1 MSERTRRRAARA
13 LIAAG
18 ALCLFLALPLAY
30 LDRNLFSADGFADN
44 AADAVQDDAVRAAL
58 AEHATREIVLADP
71 RAVSAS
77 PVLTSGLESFLASDA
92 ARSIIRAAA
101 VQTHNAFVSTDR
113 GSIVV
118 DVANLSIIAAE
129 LLRTSNPRVSEAIR
143 RNKAIIVP
151 IADRSAA
158 TELARTAERVR
169 EAAIILPLLALVL
182 FTAGQWLT
190 PGRRRAA
197 GEIGASVFLVGIAG
211 LVLGIVLRGL
221 VLAGFDGDA
230 RDVAAGVL
238 QAYTGAF
245 TWWCLAVALTGAI
258 VAASAASLIG
268 GLDPADVPR
277 LAWDR
282 IRRPRRTLV
291 GEAAGALALIGFG
304 VLVIADP
311 AGAVRLAAT
320 VIGAY
325 FVFAGVVTLL
335 RLVVGPPPPEEH
347 LPTRREVRRSAA
359 PWALG
364 TLAVVGLTVGGFAF
378 ALAGRTGDEPR
389 PVVARGC
396 NGAVEL
402 CVRTFDRVTFPTSHN
417 AMGTAQ
423 DGFVNANHGLAMIR
437 QLDRG
442 IRGLQL
448 DAYLGQRNREG
459 VVRTDLAPKAVD
471 IVEAQL
477 GPEGLDAVQR
487 LAGSVA
493 FGPIEGEKRLYF
505 CHIVCELGAV
515 EGVAFLRRIRDWM
528 DRNPNEVLSMMIE
541 DAAPTADI
549 KRGFEDAGLAE
560 YANDF
565 QWAPGRRFPTL
576 GEMIGADK
584 RLWVAA
590 EEFGEA
596 GTWYHRGY
604 DVTQETPFSFPTV
617 AALEAIPQSCRPNRG
632 PADAPLFLVNH
643 WVETYPPNP
652 RNADVVNRKDVIV
665 DRARRCAEIRG
676 RWPQLV
682 AVDFVE
688 RGDVVGAA
696 AELNGVLPKPR

>member
-1 MSERTRRRAARA
+1 MSERTRRRAART

-18 ALCLFLALPLAY
+18 ALCLLLALPLAY
-30 LDRNLFSADGFADN
+30 LDRNLFSAEGFADN
-44 AADAVQDDAVRAAL
+44 AARAVQDDAVRTAL
-58 AEHATREIVLADP
+58 AERATREIVLADP

-77 PVLTSGLESFLASDA
+77 PVLTTGLESFLASDA

-101 VQTHNAFVSTDR
+101 VQTHNALVSTDR

-118 DVANLSIIAAE
+118 DLANLSIIAAE
-129 LLRTSNPRVSEAIR
+129 LLRTSNPRLSGAIR
-143 RNKAIIVP
+143 AKEALIVP

-169 EAAIILPLLALVL
+169 GAAIVLPLLALAL

-197 GEIGASVFLVGIAG
+197 GEIGAAVFLVGIAG
-211 LVLGIVLRGL
+211 LVLSIVLRGL
-221 VLAGFDGDA
+221 VLAEYDGDA

-238 QAYTGAF
+238 HAYTGAF

-268 GLDPADVPR
+268 GLDPADLPR
-277 LAWDR
+277 LAWR
-282 IRRPRRTLV
+282 RVRRPRRTLL
-291 GEAAGALALIGFG
+291 GQLAGAVALIAFG

-311 AGAVRLAAT
+311 AGAIRVAAT
-320 VIGAY
+320 IIGAY
-325 FVFAGVVTLL
+325 LVFAGVVSLL
-335 RLVVGPPPPEEH
+335 RLIVGPPPPQEH
-347 LPTRREVRRSAA
+347 LPDRRELRRAAA

-364 TLAVVGLTVGGFAF
+364 ALAVLGVTVGGFA
-378 ALAGRTGDEPR
+378 LVLEGRTGDEPR

-402 CVRTFDRVTFPTSHN
+402 CARTFDRVTFPTAHN

-423 DGFVNANHGLAMIR
+423 DGFVNANHGLTTIR
-437 QLDRG
+437 QLDQG

-448 DAYLGQRNREG
+448 DAYLGRRNRDG
-459 VVRTDLAPKAVD
+459 VVRTDLAPKAVE
-471 IVEAQL
+471 IVEDKL
-477 GPEGLDAVQR
+477 GSDGLAAVQR

-493 FGPIEGEKRLYF
+493 FGPIEGDTQLYF

-515 EGVAFLRRIRDWM
+515 EAVPFLRRIRDWM

-549 KRGFEDAGLAE
+549 MRAFEDAGLVE
-560 YANDF
+560 YASDF

-576 GEMIGADK
+576 GEMIRSGK

-590 EEFGEA
+590 EEFGKA

-632 PADAPLFLVNH
+632 PADAPLLLVNH

-652 RNADVVNRKDVIV
+652 RNADVVNRRDVIV
-665 DRARRCAEIRG
+665 DRARRCGEIRG

-688 RGDVVGAA
+688 RGDIVGAA
-696 AELNGVLPKPR
+696 AELNGVLPRPR

>member
-1 MSERTRRRAARA
+1 MSERTRRRVARG

-18 ALCLFLALPLAY
+18 ALCLLLALPFAY

-44 AADAVQDDAVRAAL
+44 AADAMQDDAVRAAL
-58 AEHATREIVLADP
+58 AERVTREIVLADP

-77 PVLTSGLESFLASDA
+77 PLLESGLESFLATDA
-92 ARSIIRAAA
+92 ARSIVRAAA
-101 VQTHNAFVSTDR
+101 VQTHNAFVSKDR

-118 DVANLSIIAAE
+118 DAANLSIVAAE
-129 LLRTSNPRVSEAIR
+129 LLRTRNPKLSEAIR
-143 RNKAIIVP
+143 RNESIIVP
-151 IADRSAA
+151 IADRSVA
-158 TELARTAERVR
+158 TGVARTAERVR
-169 EAAIILPLLALVL
+169 EAAIVLPLLAFAL

-197 GEIGASVFLVGIAG
+197 GEIGASVFLVGITG
-211 LVLGIVLRGL
+211 LVLSIVLRGL
-221 VLAGFDGDA
+221 VLAGFDGEA
-230 RDVAAGVL
+230 RDVASGVL

-245 TWWCLAVALTGAI
+245 TWWCLAIALVGAI
-258 VAASAASLIG
+258 VAASAASVIG

-277 LAWDR
+277 LAWER
-282 IRRPRRTLV
+282 IRRPRRTLL
-291 GEAAGALALIGFG
+291 GEVAGALALIALG
-304 VLVIADP
+304 VLVVADP

-320 VIGAY
+320 VVGAY
-325 FVFAGVVTLL
+325 LVFAGVVTLL

-364 TLAVVGLTVGGFAF
+364 ALGVVVVTIGGFAVV
-378 ALAGRTGDEPR
+378 LEGRAGDEPR
-389 PVVARGC
+389 PAVARGC

-402 CVRTFDRVTFPTSHN
+402 CLRTFDRVTLPTSHN

-423 DGFVNANHGLAMIR
+423 DGFVNANHGLATIR
-437 QLDRG
+437 QLDQG

-448 DAYLGQRNREG
+448 DAYLGQRNRDG
-459 VVRTDLAPKAVD
+459 IVRTDLAPKAV
-471 IVEAQL
+471 EAAEAKL
-477 GPEGLDAVQR
+477 GPDGLAAVQR

-493 FGPIEGEKRLYF
+493 FGPIEGDKQLYF
-505 CHIVCELGAV
+505 CHIVCEVGAV

-528 DRNPNEVLSMMIE
+528 DRNPNEVLSMMVE

-549 KRGFEDAGLAE
+549 KRGFEEAGLAE
-560 YANDF
+560 YASDF

-576 GEMIGADK
+576 GEMVRSGK

-590 EEFGEA
+590 EEKGET

-617 AALEAIPQSCRPNRG
+617 AALEAIPESCRANRG

-652 RNADVVNRKDVIV
+652 RNADVANRRDVIV
-665 DRARRCAEIRG
+665 DRARRCGDLRD

-696 AELNGVLPKPR
+696 AELNGVLPAPR